1 MIMVNA
7 ITQTV
12 YAFSKLN
19 ASRRNVM
26 TSIEPEIKL
35 VVLAV
40 IVNALIFKID
50 IWVKIHAKGMHRKK
64 RISSNGKLYT

>member
-7 ITQTV
+7 ITQNV
-12 YAFSKLN
+12 YAFPKLN
-19 ASRRNVM
+19 TSRRNVI

-50 IWVKIHAKGMHRKK
+50 I
-64 RISSNGKLYT
+64 